1 RRRVAMSLGVDE
13 RDASKEFGK
22 RIEATQPLVE
32 VSSSDAP
39 VHQVVLTGDKAD
51 LSKLPFHPQHEYD
64 GGVYLTSG
72 IDFAMDPETGLVN
85 VGCRRLALRSRYE
98 CTTNVTGRSHLQQMY
113 VRAAARGE
121 RLPVS
126 FAVGSH
132 PLDFMAS
139 GMRIRKD
146 ESTFIAALRGEPVP
160 LVKCVTNDLR
170 VPADA
175 ELIIEGYLDARGYI
189 EPEG

>member
-1 RRRVAMSLGVDE
+1 SPKAVLFRKAGPEGVELVAGVMGSRRRVAMSLGVDE

-85 VGCRRLALRSRYE
+85 VGC
-98 CTTNVTGRSHLQQMY
+98 
-113 VRAAARGE
+113 
-121 RLPVS
+121 
-126 FAVGSH
+126 
-132 PLDFMAS
+132 
-139 GMRIRKD
+139 
-146 ESTFIAALRGEPVP
+146 
-160 LVKCVTNDLR
+160 
-170 VPADA
+170 
-175 ELIIEGYLDARGYI
+175 
-189 EPEG
+189 